1 MLKKIIVGTLSK
13 GGVEIRRIP
22 TPQTIFP
29 VETSP
34 QTIFPVETSLF
45 ERELISKAIRYSMT
59 GTIRM
64 WALIQAFNHVQEN
77 NFLGDYVECG
87 VWQGGNL
94 ILLSGLQESI
104 GANRVIYG
112 FDTFSGMTTPTD
124 YDVDYRG
131 NLAGEVMQ
139 RETKI
144 DGGNSI
150 HALASLALVNSNLQ
164 ENNAKNIKL
173 IEGDVAVTLNESKN
187 LPEKIAILRL
197 DTDWYESTKVEL
209 ETLYPLLEPNGVL
222 IIDDYGHYSG
232 ARKAVDE
239 YFKGINVWM
248 HYVDYTCRLIVK
260 K

>member
-1 MLKKIIVGTLSK
+1 MLRKIIAGILGK
-13 GGVEIRRIP
+13 AGLEIRRIP
-22 TPQTIFP
+22 PQETIFP
-29 VETSP
+29 VESS
-34 QTIFPVETSLF
+34 QF

-59 GTIRM
+59 GTVRM
-64 WALIQAFNHVQEN
+64 WALIQAFNHVQDN
-77 NFLGDYVECG
+77 DILGDYVECG

-94 ILLSGLQESI
+94 ILLSGLQETI
-104 GANRVIYG
+104 GANRTIYG

-131 NLAGEVMQ
+131 NLAEEVMQ
-139 RETKI
+139 HVTKI
-144 DGGNSI
+144 DGEKSI
-150 HALASLALVNSNLQ
+150 HAQASLSLVTSNLN

-173 IEGDVAVTLNESKN
+173 IEGDVAVTLRESKN

-209 ETLYPLLEPNGVL
+209 ETLYPLLEPGGVL

-239 YFKGINVWM
+239 YFKGTCVWM

>member
-1 MLKKIIVGTLSK
+1 MLKKIIVGILSK
-13 GGVEIRRIP
+13 ARLEIRRFP
-22 TPQTIFP
+22 TP
-29 VETSP
+29 E
-34 QTIFPVETSLF
+34 TIFPVETSLF
-45 ERELISKAIRYSMT
+45 ERQLISKATRYSMT
-59 GTIRM
+59 GIVRM

-77 NFLGDYVECG
+77 NILGDYVECG

-94 ILLSGLQESI
+94 ILLSQLQESI
-104 GANRVIYG
+104 GANRTIYG
-112 FDTFSGMTTPTD
+112 FDTFSGMTTPTH

-139 RETKI
+139 RVTKI
-144 DGGNSI
+144 DGEKSI
-150 HALASLALVNSNLQ
+150 HALASLALVKSNLH

-173 IEGDVAVTLNESKN
+173 IEGDVAVTLSELKN

-209 ETLYPLLEPNGVL
+209 ETLYPLLEPGGVL

-239 YFKGINVWM
+239 YFKGTGVWM